1 MTIKAPMA
9 GKIIAV
15 FVQEGEKVE
24 DGQPVLILEAM
35 KMENNIVAPQ
45 DGTILRILVTAG
57 QTVKGGEELVELV

>member
-1 MTIKAPMA
+1 MTVKAPMA
-9 GKIIAV
+9 GKIITV

-45 DGTILRILVTAG
+45 DGTILRLLVKDG
-57 QTVKGGEELVELV
+57 QAVKAGEELFELA